1 MSVPEGLRK
10 CGKLKV
16 LVEALDLTDYTL
28 TITANSKVFV
38 PEYKSVLTDKINELV
53 LNIYINLFTA
63 NNIVVK
69 SEMDARERH
78 QLQMVAITQ
87 CNDLLALIQI
97 AQKVFHL
104 KLKRIKYWGS
114 KIISVKSLIK
124 SWARADVERYSAG
137 QF

>member
-10 CGKLKV
+10 CGKMKV
-16 LVEALDLTDYTL
+16 LIEALDLTDYTL
-28 TITANSKVFV
+28 AITANSKVFV
-38 PEYKSVLTDKINELV
+38 PKYQTVLTDKINELV
-53 LNIYINLFTA
+53 LNMYINLFTA

-69 SEMDARERH
+69 SEMDMAER
-78 QLQMVAITQ
+78 QRLQMVALTQ
-87 CNDLLALIQI
+87 CEDLLALIQI

-124 SWARADVERYSAG
+124 SWSKADIERYSAAL
-137 QF
+137 F

>member
-114 KIISVKSLIK
+114 KIISVKLLIK